1 MPINIVNYAPGT
13 TFVNSVYLDA
23 NLLVSAWD
31 RRSQRY
37 NSATL
42 LLGDLFSNGVNLF
55 INNLV
60 IDEYIW
66 ALLRAYYRRDNNN
79 NILYSHTI
87 KANPQI
93 LLQYHWRISSG
104 VKKILNFRRLT
115 VASNL
120 APSKEIVVKAIN
132 LMITQLLSPRD
143 AFHLAFI
150 IKLNIDGIV
159 TSDGDFDNLNIRRK
173 NLTIYKY

>member
-1 MPINIVNYAPGT
+1 MAVTIVNYMSGL

-23 NLLVSAWD
+23 NLLVSARD
-31 RRSQRY
+31 RKAPRY
-37 NSATL
+37 NSAAI

-55 INNLV
+55 ITNLV

-66 ALLRAYYRRDNNN
+66 AFLKAYYRRDNKGKE
-79 NILYSHTI
+79 LYSHTI
-87 KANPQI
+87 KANPQ
-93 LLQYHWRISSG
+93 LLLKYHWRIASG

-115 VASNL
+115 VASHL
-120 APSKEIVVKAIN
+120 VPSKEIVVKAIN
-132 LMITQLLSPRD
+132 LMRTQLLSPRD

-150 IKLNIDGIV
+150 MKLNIDGIV
-159 TSDGDFDNLNIRRK
+159 TSDGDFDNLNIRGK

>member
-1 MPINIVNYAPGT
+1 MAVTLVNYAPGM

-23 NLLVSAWD
+23 NLLVFARD
-31 RRSQRY
+31 RKSPKY
-37 NSATL
+37 NSAAL

-55 INNLV
+55 ITNLV

-66 ALLRAYYRRDNNN
+66 ALLRSYYKRDNGKELNQR
-79 NILYSHTI
+79 II
-87 KANPQI
+87 KNNPQI
-93 LLQYHWRISSG
+93 LIKYHWRISSG

-115 VASNL
+115 VASDL
-120 APSKEIVVKAIN
+120 VPSKEIVVKAIN
-132 LMITQLLSPRD
+132 LMRTQLLSPRD

-159 TSDGDFDNLNIRRK
+159 TSNGDFDNLNIRRK

>member
-1 MPINIVNYAPGT
+1 MAVTLVNYAPGM

-23 NLLVSAWD
+23 NLLVFARD
-31 RRSQRY
+31 RKSQKY
-37 NSATL
+37 NSAAL
-42 LLGDLFSNGVNLF
+42 WLGDLFSNGVNLF
-55 INNLV
+55 ITNLV

-66 ALLRAYYRRDNNN
+66 ALLRVYYRRDNGKDLNQR
-79 NILYSHTI
+79 II
-87 KANPQI
+87 KNNPQI
-93 LLQYHWRISSG
+93 LIKYHWRISSG

-120 APSKEIVVKAIN
+120 VPSKEIILKAIN
-132 LMITQLLSPRD
+132 LMRTQLLSPRD

-150 IKLNIDGIV
+150 MKLNIDGIV
-159 TSDGDFDNLNIRRK
+159 TSDGDFDNLNIPRK

>member
-1 MPINIVNYAPGT
+1 MPINIVNYLPGT

-23 NLLVSAWD
+23 NLLVSARD

-37 NSATL
+37 NSATR
-42 LLGDLFSNGVNLF
+42 LLGDLFSDGVNLF
-55 INNLV
+55 ITNLV

-66 ALLRAYYRRDNNN
+66 ALLRAYYRRDNN

-93 LLQYHWRISSG
+93 LLQYHWRIASG
-104 VKKILNFRRLT
+104 VRKILNFPRLT

-120 APSKEIVVKAIN
+120 VPSREIIVKSIN
-132 LMITQLLSPRD
+132 LMRTQLLSPRD

-150 IKLNIDGIV
+150 IKLNIGGIV
-159 TSDGDFDNLNIRRK
+159 TSDGDFENLNIRCK
-173 NLTIYKY
+173 KLTIYKY

>member
-1 MPINIVNYAPGT
+1 MAVTLVNYAPGM
-13 TFVNSVYLDA
+13 TFVNSVYLDT
-23 NLLVSAWD
+23 NLLVSARD
-31 RRSQRY
+31 RKSQRY
-37 NSATL
+37 NSAAI

-55 INNLV
+55 ITNLV

-66 ALLRAYYRRDNNN
+66 ALLKAYYRRDNKKELSP
-79 NILYSHTI
+79 NII
-87 KANPQI
+87 KANPQV
-93 LLQYHWRISSG
+93 LLQYHWRIASG

-120 APSKEIVVKAIN
+120 VPSKEIIVKAIN
-132 LMITQLLSPRD
+132 LMRTQLLSPRD

-159 TSDGDFDNLNIRRK
+159 TSNGDFDNLNIRRK